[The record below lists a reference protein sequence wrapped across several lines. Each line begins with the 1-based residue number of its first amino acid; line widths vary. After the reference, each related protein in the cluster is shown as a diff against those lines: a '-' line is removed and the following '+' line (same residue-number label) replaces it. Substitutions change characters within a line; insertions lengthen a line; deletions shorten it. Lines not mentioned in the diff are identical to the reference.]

1 MALLLP
7 QTRGRRGGDR
17 LRSAQAQ
24 TSTLKQPLLFKPL
37 LLNLSWFNRAAR
49 GIRTFVTLA
58 AMGLGEKREIKRT
71 EKCQR
76 FFVLLEALQ

>member
-37 LLNLSWFNRAAR
+37 LFKPLLLNLSWFNRAAR
-49 GIRTFVTLA
+49 GIRTFVTFA
-58 AMGLGEKREIKRT
+58 A
-71 EKCQR
+71 
-76 FFVLLEALQ
+76 